1 MTPRLLA
8 AILLLGVL
16 PQAAPLPVVSPVLAI
31 VVSRSRPLTDIS
43 LSDLRRIYLGDMT
56 RWSDGRR
63 IVPVVLPPSA
73 IEQRLFLKR
82 ALHMADID
90 YAQHWIGQIF
100 RGRVAG
106 SPYTAQSS
114 TAARRF
120 VAAHPD
126 AIAFID
132 AAEADGSVRVVTIN
146 GKTRDAAGY
155 PLAP

>member
-8 AILLLGVL
+8 AILLLGVV
-16 PQAAPLPVVSPVLAI
+16 PQTAPRPVVSPVLII

-43 LSDLRRIYLGDMT
+43 LSNLRRIYLGDMT
-56 RWSDGRR
+56 RWADGRR

-73 IEQRLFLKR
+73 VEQRLFLKR

-90 YAQHWIGQIF
+90 YAQHWIGHIF

-106 SPYTAQSS
+106 PPYTAQSS
-114 TAARRF
+114 AAARRF
-120 VAAHPD
+120 VATHPD

-132 AAEADGSVRVVTIN
+132 AAEADGSVRMVTIN
-146 GKTRDAAGY
+146 GKNRDEADY